1 MELLRTPNNPFL
13 SFRNEYYSQYSDQR
27 GEHTTILN
35 RDGQPVTMASNY
47 VNTYRYAGSPG
58 RVVTTTT
65 ELKPIQMDE
74 QQQQQQQEIHIY
86 DETGEVVQNGSHN
99 GMDSKLHYTNL
110 DGNYI
115 SQEHYSTAYAAPGNP
130 AIGKG
135 EYIFGP
141 HGNVLYKSAEINRN
155 FTDAIL
161 ASHHRQQYLYTPI
174 PIGQAIY
181 ESPSSASAGGPSPS
195 GQPPRF
201 HSNQPPPFYNFDSYA
216 VSKVEEEG
224 VVILLSNSFST
235 YQQVAIEN
243 DPSDYQT
250 SWTTAG
256 GGAYEEHGPLTAT
269 ITTTVNHAV
278 TKCVHCGSQNA
289 SHYRSDASGH
299 LICGNCS
306 VRSGVPAPPT
316 SRPPNRS
323 AKAKTAQ
330 ATVNNNRRTG
340 VVCANCNTTTTTLW
354 RRNNSGDPV
363 CNACGLYFKL
373 HNVSEETL

>member
-1 MELLRTPNNPFL
+1 
-13 SFRNEYYSQYSDQR
+13 
-27 GEHTTILN
+27 
-35 RDGQPVTMASNY
+35 MASNY

-74 QQQQQQQEIHIY
+74 QQQQQQQQEIHIY
-86 DETGEVVQNGSHN
+86 DETGEVVQNGSHNN

-181 ESPSSASAGGPSPS
+181 ESPSSAASAGGPSPS

-201 HSNQPPPFYNFDSYA
+201 HSNQPPFYNFDGYA
-216 VSKVEEEG
+216 VS
-224 VVILLSNSFST
+224 
-235 YQQVAIEN
+235 
-243 DPSDYQT
+243 
-250 SWTTAG
+250 
-256 GGAYEEHGPLTAT
+256 
-269 ITTTVNHAV
+269 
-278 TKCVHCGSQNA
+278 
-289 SHYRSDASGH
+289 
-299 LICGNCS
+299 
-306 VRSGVPAPPT
+306 
-316 SRPPNRS
+316 
-323 AKAKTAQ
+323 
-330 ATVNNNRRTG
+330 
-340 VVCANCNTTTTTLW
+340 
-354 RRNNSGDPV
+354 
-363 CNACGLYFKL
+363 
-373 HNVSEETL
+373 